1 MLGGGTMKK
10 VLGFVL
16 IALIAIPMGAQAQV
30 RLGLSGGVSGYTGDD
45 FDGVESGFTFGGEL
59 VFPLMSGLE
68 VGGAFDYSAFGVED
82 VDEDLSQIDIFGVV
96 RYPIVSESVHFLIGG
111 KAGYSREKLT
121 IIEDI
126 TRNGWGIGPTAGIR
140 IPLTSLSIDIVADG
154 IYQSF
159 GDFSSD
165 GETAE
170 DSDGSGFRWTV
181 RGGISIPLG
190 G

>member
-1 MLGGGTMKK
+1 MLRGGTMKK

-16 IALIAIPMGAQAQV
+16 IAMIAIPMGAQAQV

-45 FDGVESGFTFGGEL
+45 FDGVETGFTFGGEL
-59 VFPLMSGLE
+59 VFPLASGLE
-68 VGGAFDYSAFGVED
+68 VGGAFDYSSYGLED

-96 RYPIVSESVHFLIGG
+96 RYPVVGESVHFLVGAKGG
-111 KAGYSREKLT
+111 FSRQKAT

-126 TRNGWGIGPTAGIR
+126 TANGWGFGPTAGIR

-159 GDFSSD
+159 GDFSVD
-165 GETAE
+165 GESVE
-170 DSDGSGFRWTV
+170 DSSSSGFRWTV